1 VSLTP
6 LNDDVVHLELDA
18 LRAIAARVID
28 EHVNDHGT
36 CRACGGMFPCLE
48 ACLAEHNLV
57 ACDCLPADRSN
68 GDGIAQVARADPVA
82 GQE

>member
-6 LNDDVVHLELDA
+6 LNDDVVRFELDA

-36 CRACGGMFPCLE
+36 CRACGGEFPCRQ

-57 ACDCLPADRSN
+57 ACDGLPSDRSG
-68 GDGIAQVARADPVA
+68 GDAITRTEPR
-82 GQE
+82 